1 LIHKPSSNFEI
12 HFWHICIQ
20 IGMFSLSQNAYD
32 TIWICSMDN
41 LCKDIFLRSKMDDQ
55 GFIPVSVIAN
65 FNRVS
70 MLQTYLVDLRSFSL
84 YDFCLVLGEGHLT

>member
-1 LIHKPSSNFEI
+1 
-12 HFWHICIQ
+12 
-20 IGMFSLSQNAYD
+20 
-32 TIWICSMDN
+32 
-41 LCKDIFLRSKMDDQ
+41 
-55 GFIPVSVIAN
+55 VIAN